1 MKTAKQIA
9 LDIGHT
15 ERCVLLAIRKIGIVP
30 TEIKPHAGKFAKY
43 YDEAAQEKIIAQV
56 SLPRTTKIRQN
67 GPIIRQTSSRQ
78 PRAREKWTYRYIGRA
93 LGTGPRGARSL
104 LELKGFPVLADFIH
118 SNFSLEDAR
127 EWYEALPGE
136 SPYLKGR
143 SLAALRREKG
153 MAGTVTKE
161 KIAAA
166 QARII
171 SKYDL
176 SEWATRHQAAEYLG
190 YNDTS
195 TYALY
200 KEAGGR
206 FKKDHAVLLYL
217 WEDLKAVKAAL
228 LSKKGNGSNLA
239 EILKMRLAEEGY
251 DFTTE
256 KTFPDL
262 AHIRPL
268 RFDFCIPSR
277 HVLIEV
283 QGRQHFVYGF
293 KGVATE
299 ISLEEIQRR
308 DTLKCSFAKKNGWDL
323 LWVSTLSDV
332 SDALAYLNAPSVPVS
347 NLNEMLV
354 DDYGAAALD
363 HYDGDAPR
371 FCWLHRG
378 HFPYHRAGMKLKRI
392 HKSYWDSAVGKGKS
406 PHAAWETGKREFIR
420 LVKNRQ
426 KYNPAL
432 NKRPG
437 LGGLPTLGMLVAG
450 FGISKI
456 CPPASFFM
464 PRFGAALLKMYG
476 SGDTVVD
483 PFSGFSGRLI
493 AAYLSGYAYVGAD
506 ISSARVTEA
515 QDVIRE
521 FAIPNASVSV
531 EDIRNAPERS
541 YANATLL
548 TCPPYGN
555 KESWD
560 GVVGFA
566 DADYWISLALRKNAC
581 SRYIFI
587 IGRTRMYS
595 TYEVPFPISA
605 AHNFYTC
612 GERHV
617 LVIDRASRDKLVAGA
632 PYPV

>member
-1 MKTAKQIA
+1 
-9 LDIGHT
+9 
-15 ERCVLLAIRKIGIVP
+15 
-30 TEIKPHAGKFAKY
+30 
-43 YDEAAQEKIIAQV
+43 
-56 SLPRTTKIRQN
+56 
-67 GPIIRQTSSRQ
+67 
-78 PRAREKWTYRYIGRA
+78 
-93 LGTGPRGARSL
+93 
-104 LELKGFPVLADFIH
+104 
-118 SNFSLEDAR
+118 
-127 EWYEALPGE
+127 
-136 SPYLKGR
+136 
-143 SLAALRREKG
+143 
-153 MAGTVTKE
+153 
-161 KIAAA
+161 
-166 QARII
+166 
-171 SKYDL
+171 
-176 SEWATRHQAAEYLG
+176 
-190 YNDTS
+190 
-195 TYALY
+195 
-200 KEAGGR
+200 
-206 FKKDHAVLLYL
+206 
-217 WEDLKAVKAAL
+217 
-228 LSKKGNGSNLA
+228 
-239 EILKMRLAEEGY
+239 
-251 DFTTE
+251 
-256 KTFPDL
+256 
-262 AHIRPL
+262 
-268 RFDFCIPSR
+268 
-277 HVLIEV
+277 
-283 QGRQHFVYGF
+283 
-293 KGVATE
+293 
-299 ISLEEIQRR
+299 
-308 DTLKCSFAKKNGWDL
+308 
-323 LWVSTLSDV
+323 
-332 SDALAYLNAPSVPVS
+332 
-347 NLNEMLV
+347 
-354 DDYGAAALD
+354 
-363 HYDGDAPR
+363 
-371 FCWLHRG
+371 
-378 HFPYHRAGMKLKRI
+378 MKLKRI

-493 AAYLSGYAYVGAD
+493 AAYLSGCAYVGAD
-506 ISSARVTEA
+506 ISSVRVTEA